1 MPTCRRTG
9 RRVSRCHT
17 LAHQASRGP
26 RTAWLTAWSTA
37 ARRPSAAGVT
47 RQALPAAR
55 TMIARPSQRS
65 VAATTA
71 TVACL
76 LVIPPTSTPA
86 TRTPTRILGAG
97 LAARAATAA
106 APTPPKTTAAALE
119 PGQNVSR
126 TAPLGP
132 RKGRRRESA
141 ARRPTVAYGRP
152 RQAAAWALGG

>member
-106 APTPPKTTAAALE
+106 APTP
-119 PGQNVSR
+119 GQNVSR

-132 RKGRRRESA
+132 REGRRRESA